1 MGRKY
6 RTGFI
11 HQQTGSSK
19 YPDTMYKSSFYI
31 DQAHTNRRS
40 QEKIDQKQQQQPIQ
54 TSNNL
59 YFDPQTGII

>member
-6 RTGFI
+6 QSGFVHRQI
-11 HQQTGSSK
+11 RSSR

-40 QEKIDQKQQQQPIQ
+40 QEKFDQNSRQIQ

-59 YFDPQTGII
+59 YLDPQSGIL